1 MLVLD
6 PIADMLTRIR
16 NANSN
21 KHETVLVPQSK
32 VKLAIAE
39 ILKAEGYI
47 VDFTTV
53 DSEQGKMIEE

>member
-21 KHETVLVPQSK
+21 KHDTVVIPQSK
-32 VKLAIAE
+32 TKLAIAE
-39 ILKAEGYI
+39 ILKMK
-47 VDFTTV
+47 DTL
-53 DSEQGKMIEE
+53 

>member
-21 KHETVLVPQSK
+21 KHEKVVIPQSFFL
-32 VKLAIAE
+32 VHYQL
-39 ILKAEGYI
+39 L
-47 VDFTTV
+47 
-53 DSEQGKMIEE
+53 